1 MNHAKRA
8 ESWVLGVLFGES
20 GRMVQNPGLAG
31 AAARR
36 ITRHHNRQHHPPQ
49 NAEARST
56 QVVSQSTEQQLGSI
70 VQTKEQQPKLSQ

>member
-31 AAARR
+31 AAGRPDQ
-36 ITRHHNRQHHPPQ
+36 HHNRQHHPPQ